1 MVLTRHEGSVE
12 RVTRG
17 AVKPRIGE
25 TSDRACSS
33 RLGAAGSSFSA
44 HGPQAPGDARHAWAL
59 KLTGIEAKHGHQSPA
74 GAEFYGVTPP
84 QVADE
89 AMLNTAL
96 PLRRRYRLSFGD
108 CPISAAAIQAN
119 CDTLLTEDQQHGQRR
134 VGRLLVRNPPTCK

>member
-1 MVLTRHEGSVE
+1 MFESAGRRRQLILGTRPAGSG
-12 RVTRG
+12 R
-17 AVKPRIGE
+17 
-25 TSDRACSS
+25 CSPC
-33 RLGAAGSSFSA
+33 LGAE
-44 HGPQAPGDARHAWAL
+44 AP
-59 KLTGIEAKHGHQSPA
+59 GIEAKHGHQSPA

-134 VGRLLVRNPPTCK
+134 VGRLLVRNPPTCE